1 MKRRKTAIS
10 PVFKGR
16 RLFLMLTLLTVIG
29 FLLLRA
35 AWLEVFQQSMLQERA
50 QKRQTRVV
58 SVPAYR
64 GMILDR
70 NGDPMAVS
78 SPVEAL
84 WCNPRILLAE
94 RRDLLANYDEAYDQ
108 YGPED
113 ARTIAAAQ
121 AVDKLENGLL
131 TIENVLNLDRGA
143 LLDRLEAASSKS
155 FLYLERQLPPMLAE
169 KIMALEI
176 SGVES
181 KPEYRRFY
189 PLAETS
195 GHVVG
200 MTNIDGRGIEGVE
213 KAKNDVLAGRS
224 GKKKVVRDG
233 RRRIIEDIESIE
245 PMIPGQAVK
254 LSIDRRIQ
262 YIAYREL
269 KKQVSRLDARA
280 GSIIVMDAHTG
291 EVLALANLP
300 SFNPNNRKDLN
311 PAQYRNRAVTDK
323 FEPGSTLKPLTVAAG
338 LEARVIDASV
348 EIDTSPGH
356 ISFGKYKVSDPG
368 NYGSISLSALLAKSS
383 NVGATRIALMIR
395 PRDHWMFLSRIGFG
409 QIPAVGL
416 PGETAGVLRNYDEWG
431 EVDHATHGYGYGLS
445 ASLLQLTHAYTPF
458 AAKGKLAPAT
468 IYKRDKAPLAMQ
480 AMTPETA
487 TSVLNMMQAVVTSSG
502 TGRRAMIEGYH
513 VAGKTGTAYKF
524 ADGEY
529 QTDRYIT
536 SFIGIAPASRPRLVV
551 AVQLD
556 EPQKDD
562 SGGRAAAPVFSKVM
576 SESLR
581 LLDIPPDDLQDLQQ
595 VKTNEQQGGAT

>member
-1 MKRRKTAIS
+1 MKRRKAAIS

-16 RLFLMLTLLTVIG
+16 RLFLMLALLTVIG
-29 FLLLRA
+29 VLLLRA

-84 WCNPRILLAE
+84 WCNPRILLEE
-94 RRDLLANYDEAYDQ
+94 RRELLQAYDKAYDQ
-108 YGPED
+108 QGPEA

-121 AVDKLENGLL
+121 AVDKLENSLA
-131 TIENVLNLDRGA
+131 TIENVLNLDSGA

-169 KIMALEI
+169 KIMALDI
-176 SGVES
+176 NGVES

-200 MTNIDGRGIEGVE
+200 MTNIDGYGIEGVE

-280 GSIIVMDAHTG
+280 GSIIVMDAHNG

-300 SFNPNNRKDLN
+300 SFNPNNRKNLN

-368 NYGSISLSALLAKSS
+368 NYGSISLSTLLAKSS

-445 ASLLQLTHAYTPF
+445 ASLLQLTHAYSPF
-458 AAKGKLAPAT
+458 AANGKLAPAT
-468 IYKRDKAPLAMQ
+468 IYKRDKPPLAMQ

-487 TSVLNMMQAVVTSSG
+487 SSVLSMMQAVVTNSG

-524 ADGEY
+524 ANGQY
-529 QTDRYIT
+529 QTDRYIA

-595 VKTNEQQGGAT
+595 VKTKHQEGGAT